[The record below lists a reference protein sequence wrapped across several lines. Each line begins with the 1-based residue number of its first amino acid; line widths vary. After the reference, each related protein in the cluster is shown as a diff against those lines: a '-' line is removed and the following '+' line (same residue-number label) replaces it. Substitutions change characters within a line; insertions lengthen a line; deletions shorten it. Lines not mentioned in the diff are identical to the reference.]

1 MFARIA
7 DVVTSRLSGQ
17 QSSSSSM
24 AAPASSSPSSSS
36 SSSSSVAYMY
46 AQMPYSNNKNNLRLS
61 SSLQDLTAYRPLDND
76 VAIANVDNRAAAA
89 HVKFPHLLHRD
100 NAAVSSF
107 SKERGVGGGTL
118 SKRSKFLRLFMLM
131 LCLVLLG
138 VLIYMISVYVYSYW
152 SRGESK
158 FYVVLDC
165 GSTGTR
171 VYVYQASF
179 DHNNAGTLPIALK
192 SFTEGIRK
200 KPSSQIGRAYDRME
214 TEPGFHKLVHNV
226 TGLKGA
232 IKPLIRWAEKQIP
245 RNAHKSTSL
254 FLYATAGVRRLPK
267 ADSEW
272 LLDNARS
279 ILKTSP
285 FRCEKNCVKIISGAE
300 EAYFGWIALN
310 HRTGL

>member
-89 HVKFPHLLHRD
+89 H
-100 NAAVSSF
+100 
-107 SKERGVGGGTL
+107 
-118 SKRSKFLRLFMLM
+118 
-131 LCLVLLG
+131 
-138 VLIYMISVYVYSYW
+138 
-152 SRGESK
+152 

-310 HRTGL
+310 HRTEFSCCQKRPFHVRLIVCWI